1 MNEDIPLRLLA
12 LERAI
17 QRLENRTGA
26 LEVRMAS
33 AEQQLNK
40 LASGAGGPT
49 GGSGSGQWAVT
60 GGGGIPAG
68 NLASPGSGSVTL
80 YGDNGAGL
88 VAGTTATA
96 YNVYGTAIAASKTVW
111 LEPVAG
117 KLYVITADC

>member
-1 MNEDIPLRLLA
+1 MNDDISIRLLA

-26 LEVRMAS
+26 LEVRMTS

-49 GGSGSGQWAVT
+49 GGSSSGQWAAT
-60 GGGGIPAG
+60 GGGIPAG

-111 LEPVAG
+111 LEPFAG
-117 KLYVITADC
+117 KLYVITTDC

>member
-1 MNEDIPLRLLA
+1 MNDDISIRLLA

-26 LEVRMAS
+26 LEVRMTS

-40 LASGAGGPT
+40 LASGAGGPNS
-49 GGSGSGQWAVT
+49 GGGSGQWVAT
-60 GGGGIPAG
+60 GGGIPAG

-111 LEPVAG
+111 LEPFAG